1 MNRRESGI
9 RNLLGVKTLRITVQ
23 FLGNIREITGTRE
36 QAFDI
41 AEATVQALVERM
53 TGEYGDDFKR
63 TLIHTS
69 TGKVSSSVVIV
80 LNGVDIEALK
90 GVKTNLKDGDI
101 VAIFPPVAGGANI
114 IRALGSK

>member
-1 MNRRESGI
+1 
-9 RNLLGVKTLRITVQ
+9 
-23 FLGNIREITGTRE
+23 
-36 QAFDI
+36 
-41 AEATVQALVERM
+41 M

-69 TGKVSSSVVIV
+69 TGKVSSSVVIA

-114 IRALGSK
+114 TGALGSK